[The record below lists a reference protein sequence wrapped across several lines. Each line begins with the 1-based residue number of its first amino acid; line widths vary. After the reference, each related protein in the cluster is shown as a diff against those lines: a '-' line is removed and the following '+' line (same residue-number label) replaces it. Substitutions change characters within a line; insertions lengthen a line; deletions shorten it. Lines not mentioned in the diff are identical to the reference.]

1 MFVILLDIESNFLNF
16 MAIQNVHNI
25 ISYWGIK

>member
-16 MAIQNVHNI
+16 MVIQNVHNI